1 MLGPLILRPLVILA
15 AGLCFQLF
23 PAVTAA
29 HTATTRGS
37 PACLANEAVPYMA
50 QPFASSSSNH
60 ATDAVEQTFLYLYSH
75 QTRSVSMK
83 MPWHIA
89 VVSDQTK
96 NRSREDINA
105 EFGDRVAVHYFGATE
120 EGQLE
125 YAKAIDGG
133 EGTLANVTRGGEKDD
148 EVQQIDIVKKG

>member
-1 MLGPLILRPLVILA
+1 MANQFAAQIVIVVVGPMALERIGWKFFLVLLCPT
-15 AGLCFQLF
+15 AGYVGVIYIFSFQVSLSF
-23 PAVTAA
+23 
-29 HTATTRGS
+29 
-37 PACLANEAVPYMA
+37 CL
-50 QPFASSSSNH
+50 
-60 ATDAVEQTFLYLYSH
+60 
-75 QTRSVSMK
+75 
-83 MPWHIA
+83 
-89 VVSDQTK
+89 VVSHSHHCLLLVCSWRCSRKKWSIADFCHLIETK